1 MLVQVLHSMNI
12 IVLNTNIIY
21 IYIPSHNIF
30 SKFMYLF
37 SEKREMI
44 FNGNLQI

>member
-12 IVLNTNIIY
+12 IALNTNIIY
-21 IYIPSHNIF
+21 ISHNIF
-30 SKFMYLF
+30 SKFMYLL